1 MSKKVLS
8 IIIAIL
14 VIIILIATIS
24 SIKHY
29 NQRKQAEKFMNYV
42 TSTEVDSDIK
52 TPELMHIVLAAY
64 KGNCEGLNI
73 VKSINYIAN
82 NTIPEINKKCG
93 NKMSAKIYYNNNK
106 YKIEKQTGIKSFD
119 EFYKLV
125 ERCKVSKKSNT
136 VESMRADV
144 NSIERESNGVKAR
157 IYVKYNDSDEISFD
171 IKILNDVF
179 SDKTSVIIK

>member
-14 VIIILIATIS
+14 VIIILFATIS

-29 NQRKQAEKFMNYV
+29 NQRKQAEKFMKYV

-64 KGNCEGLNI
+64 KGDCGGLNI
-73 VKSINYIAN
+73 VKSINYFAN
-82 NTIPEINKKCG
+82 NNVPEINKKCG
-93 NKMSAKIYYNNNK
+93 NKLSAKMYYNNNK
-106 YKIEKQTGIKSFD
+106 YKLEKQIGITNFED
-119 EFYKLV
+119 FYKLV
-125 ERCKVSKKSNT
+125 ERCKLSKKSNI
-136 VESMRADV
+136 VESLRVDV
-144 NSIERESNGVKAR
+144 NSVERELNGVKAR
-157 IYVKYNDSDEISFD
+157 IYIKYNDSEEISFD

-179 SDKTSVIIK
+179 PDKTSVIIR